1 MEYLKIAE
9 DFAIKI
15 WPYKNK
21 FKLEDIMLFGSV
33 AYEKKDPSDLDL
45 LILHKNEILEEFQD
59 VANSKIED
67 IDKLRELS
75 RRLNKEIDLL
85 ALLESTTIEKLI
97 FKNKFNIKYL
107 DIGFFTDHEYKNKWI
122 KRNKELCNLE
132 RRKAMLPDETFEE
145 CIFRQGLLYN
155 QKTQKYDILS
165 LQKYKL

>member
-21 FKLEDIMLFGSV
+21 LKLEDIMLFGSV

-107 DIGFFTDHEYKNKWI
+107 DIGF
-122 KRNKELCNLE
+122 
-132 RRKAMLPDETFEE
+132 
-145 CIFRQGLLYN
+145 
-155 QKTQKYDILS
+155 
-165 LQKYKL
+165 